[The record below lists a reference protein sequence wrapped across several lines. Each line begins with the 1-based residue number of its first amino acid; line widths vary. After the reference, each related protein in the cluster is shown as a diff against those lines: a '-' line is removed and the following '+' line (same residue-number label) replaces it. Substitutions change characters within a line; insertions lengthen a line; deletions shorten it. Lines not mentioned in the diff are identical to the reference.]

1 MKNII
6 ISILLTAVILAAC
19 TGCSKDPSD
28 SITVNPP
35 AATQSATQDQPTSD
49 VTPVTE
55 HAASAS
61 NPASGDD
68 LFAIS
73 KVSGTVLDFTDTGC
87 TLTPTVTDGDIAYQA
102 APGYEDQVDST
113 SISYSDGCTF
123 QIAYINSQTG
133 AVTYEDASVEN
144 VKKQSN
150 LIVCGDYDSN
160 GVLNADRIFIYRYTG

>member
-1 MKNII
+1 MKNKII
-6 ISILLTAVILAAC
+6 FIFLAAVIMATC
-19 TGCSKDPSD
+19 TGCGKDRSGPISVD
-28 SITVNPP
+28 PP
-35 AATQSATQDQPTSD
+35 AATQDQPTVD

-55 HAASAS
+55 PAASAS

-68 LFAIS
+68 LFTIS
-73 KVSGTVLDFTDTGC
+73 KVSGTVLDFTDAGC
-87 TLTPTVTDGDIAYQA
+87 TLTPTITDGNIAYQA
-102 APGYEDQVDST
+102 APGYEDQVNST

-133 AVTYEDASVEN
+133 AVTYEDSSVEN

>member
-6 ISILLTAVILAAC
+6 ISILLAAVILAAC
-19 TGCSKDPSD
+19 TGCGKNPPD

-35 AATQSATQDQPTSD
+35 AATQSATQEQSNPA
-49 VTPVTE
+49 VAPATE
-55 HAASAS
+55 SAASAS
-61 NPASGDD
+61 NPGSGGE
-68 LFAIS
+68 LFIIS
-73 KVSGTVLDFTDTGC
+73 KASGTVLEFTDTGC
-87 TLTPTVTDGDIAYQA
+87 TLTLTVTDGDVAYQA
-102 APGYEDQVDST
+102 APGYEDQMEFVN
-113 SISYSDGCTF
+113 ISYSDGCTF

-144 VKKQSN
+144 VKQQSN